1 MADTF
6 KDIYIYTL
14 MVVEDSDTE
23 LNRGDEKQIFITKTE
38 ILQKKN
44 GVDSD
49 GRICQGGLKCSDD
62 DLTLLYFSSA
72 VALSYIYMGSSSPS
86 SVI

>member
-14 MVVEDSDTE
+14 MVVEESDTE
-23 LNRGDEKQIFITKTE
+23 LNCGDEKQIFITKTE

-49 GRICQGGLKCSDD
+49 GRISSLH
-62 DLTLLYFSSA
+62 FSPRWA
-72 VALSYIYMGSSSPS
+72 EM
-86 SVI
+86 